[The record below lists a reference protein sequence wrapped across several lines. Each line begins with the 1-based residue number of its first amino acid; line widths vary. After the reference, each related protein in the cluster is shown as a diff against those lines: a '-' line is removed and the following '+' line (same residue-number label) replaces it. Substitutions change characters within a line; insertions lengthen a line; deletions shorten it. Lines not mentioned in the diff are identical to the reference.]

1 MPDLG
6 VWLEYAQD
14 GQERLRD
21 RGKKKR
27 LRDKISQSIDITSTR
42 LSDDEAQ
49 ELSDFVDEYDS
60 YAGTSTT
67 RERSWK
73 DWSSDGYYRRTE
85 TTTDTFMEDGVGI
98 RRETHVHDDDGT
110 EWTDTD
116 EITDGRG
123 ILKWLRE
130 HR

>member
-1 MPDLG
+1 M
-6 VWLEYAQD
+6 
-14 GQERLRD
+14 D

-27 LRDKISQSIDITSTR
+27 LRNKISQCIDITSTR

-49 ELSDFVDEYDS
+49 ELSDFVDDYGS
-60 YAGTSTT
+60 YAGTSIT
-67 RERSWK
+67 RERSWE

-110 EWTDTD
+110 EWTDAD

-130 HR
+130 HG

>member
-1 MPDLG
+1 M
-6 VWLEYAQD
+6 
-14 GQERLRD
+14 D

-27 LRDKISQSIDITSTR
+27 LRDKISQSIDITSTK

-49 ELSDFVDEYDS
+49 ELSDFDS
-60 YAGTSTT
+60 YAGISTT

-98 RRETHVHDDDGT
+98 RRETHIQDDDGT

-116 EITDGRG
+116 EIRDGRG
-123 ILKWLRE
+123 ILNWFRDN
-130 HR
+130 R

>member
-1 MPDLG
+1 M
-6 VWLEYAQD
+6 
-14 GQERLRD
+14 D

-27 LRDKISQSIDITSTR
+27 LRDKISERIDISSTR
-42 LSDDEAQ
+42 LRDDEAQ
-49 ELSDFVDEYDS
+49 ELSDFVDDY
-60 YAGTSTT
+60 G
-67 RERSWK
+67 R
-73 DWSSDGYYRRTE
+73 SSDGYYRRTE

-98 RRETHVHDDDGT
+98 RRETHVRDDDGT